1 MLPSEIHEGLRGM
14 AYSSPVNI
22 YVLVVLALITSALL
36 GSLLE
41 RLWKR
46 REQREV
52 EQKWRDRERL
62 LDRRRPTASRG
73 DVLRR
78 RVRSRGRARGGRPS
92 RRG

>member
-1 MLPSEIHEGLRGM
+1 
-14 AYSSPVNI
+14 VNI
-22 YVLVVLALITSALL
+22 YVLIVLALITSALL

-52 EQKWRDRERL
+52 EQRWRDRERL
-62 LDRRRPTASRG
+62 LDRRRPAASRR

-78 RVRSRGRARGGRPS
+78 RVRPRVRARGRRPS
-92 RRG
+92 SRG

>member
-1 MLPSEIHEGLRGM
+1 MS
-14 AYSSPVNI
+14 I
-22 YVLVVLALITSALL
+22 YVLIVLALVTSALL

-52 EQKWRDRERL
+52 EQRWRDRERL
-62 LDRRRPTASRG
+62 LDRRRPAASRR

-78 RVRSRGRARGGRPS
+78 RVRPRGRARGRRPS
-92 RRG
+92 ARG